1 METQCDQGKPAC
13 SRCVRCKIACTG
25 SGQQRYKFVGQMSTG
40 RSTRARQPVASLATV
55 RVLPQSPSNETTT
68 IAGAFIF
75 TLEVK
80 DLRYDLSCYG
90 AFIEDIPKRLGS
102 STALDASVNFL
113 TSAFSSLY
121 THQQSLVTLSRY
133 VTALKALRHCLND
146 PLQACTANTLC
157 AVYLLL
163 ICQVGTAAFINAS
176 GTRLIS
182 YTGLDKTTRRSSY
195 KSWRRSCAFIEGC
208 SFSTLDERFRDQSP
222 TYTMCAGG
230 TR

>member
-1 METQCDQGKPAC
+1 MQKQCDQGKPAC
-13 SRCVRCKIACTG
+13 SRCVRCNIACTG
-25 SGQQRYKFVGQMSTG
+25 SGQQRYKFIGQMSTG
-40 RSTRARQPVASLATV
+40 RSTRARQPVAPLSTV
-55 RVLPQSPSNETTT
+55 RGLPQSPSNETTT
-68 IAGAFIF
+68 IAGAFIS

-90 AFIEDIPKRLGS
+90 AFIKDIPKRLGS
-102 STALDASVNFL
+102 NAALDASVNVL

-121 THQQSLVTLSRY
+121 TRQQSLMTLSRY
-133 VTALKALRHCLND
+133 VNALKTLRHCLND
-146 PLQACTANTLC
+146 PSQACTANTLC

-163 ICQVGTAAFINAS
+163 ICQVGTSAFMNAT
-176 GTRLIS
+176 GIRLMS
-182 YTGLDKTTRRSSY
+182 DTELDKTARRSSC

-208 SFSTLDERFRDQSP
+208 GISTLDERFRDQDP